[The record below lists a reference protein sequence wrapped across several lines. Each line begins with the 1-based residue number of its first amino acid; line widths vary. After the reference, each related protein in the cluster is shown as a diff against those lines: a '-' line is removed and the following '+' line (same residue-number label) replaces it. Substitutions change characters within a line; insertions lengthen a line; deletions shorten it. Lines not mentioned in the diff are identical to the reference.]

1 MMKFK
6 KKHYTPQVD
15 EMDCGVAALSMI
27 LKFYGFEHTLA
38 SLRVVART
46 DMEGTA
52 ALGIKR
58 AAEQF

>member
-1 MMKFK
+1 
-6 KKHYTPQVD
+6 
-15 EMDCGVAALSMI
+15 MDCGVAALSMI